1 MHLQKAVHP
10 FDLFV
15 RCLAVGPQMRI
26 MRYDPEAPLHDRYK
40 TDADVVDAENWQQ
53 LADLTLTIN
62 SFFGWDFNSCEAL
75 RQDGIFHPIDFANA
89 NPDSQVTSLH
99 FHIPWLVKALIRW
112 SLFCAATRRKMRH
125 DLEWNSFF
133 EIAESIESYPERLAA
148 MADLARRRFD
158 ADRFDEFC
166 QGNLA
171 GLDDVTHAYFASDH
185 VRGIIHK
192 EVASKYPEHEI
203 EDFTAH
209 FWNLIQQWRESEQA
223 ESPAP

>member
-1 MHLQKAVHP
+1 
-10 FDLFV
+10 
-15 RCLAVGPQMRI
+15 
-26 MRYDPEAPLHDRYK
+26 
-40 TDADVVDAENWQQ
+40 
-53 LADLTLTIN
+53 
-62 SFFGWDFNSCEAL
+62 
-75 RQDGIFHPIDFANA
+75 
-89 NPDSQVTSLH
+89 
-99 FHIPWLVKALIRW
+99 
-112 SLFCAATRRKMRH
+112 
-125 DLEWNSFF
+125 
-133 EIAESIESYPERLAA
+133 